1 MGAVTALFTAANSP
15 ISISAIVVDS
25 AFSSLTT
32 LIDEYVHKSFPLVP
46 QFMVN
51 IVKKIV
57 SDIIYKKV
65 GFVDKEHR
73 YTDMR
78 YKY

>member
-15 ISISAIVVDS
+15 IPISAIVVDS

-32 LIDEYVHKSFPLVP
+32 LIDEYVHKTFPLVP

-51 IVKKIV
+51 IVKNV
-57 SDIIYKKV
+57 LAKK
-65 GFVDKEHR
+65 
-73 YTDMR
+73 
-78 YKY
+78 